1 VKAGQTMRERMTSVV
16 AHEQKKQ
23 QEETHLAV
31 GRTADFTIVTITVT
45 VLAILV
51 LASHL

>member
-1 VKAGQTMRERMTSVV
+1 MTSFV

-31 GRTADFTIVTITVT
+31 GRTPDFTIATITAT

-51 LASHL
+51 AASHL